1 MPKSL
6 HMGRDEQN
14 ENALY
19 SLAFCVYFLNNFLS
33 STQSTIINS
42 KLIPFYELIIPSSL
56 RIFISIRKEN

>member
-6 HMGRDEQN
+6 HMGRREEQN

-33 STQSTIINS
+33 SAQSTIINNNS
-42 KLIPFYELIIPSSL
+42 YELIIPSSL